1 MQITKEEM
9 RRPTLTTEQII
20 FWFERFRKLN
30 TNKLKHRRRLIDS
43 FINSVYLY
51 DDRMVITFNYKD
63 GSKTITL
70 EEIENSAL
78 GSDLTSLA
86 APIKRLCPHSEA
98 AVIVPAACILGEQ
111 IYESVS
117 LLLVAIRFVAKN

>member
-1 MQITKEEM
+1 M
-9 RRPTLTTEQII
+9 RRPTLTKEQII

-30 TNKLKHRRRLIDS
+30 TNKLEHRCRLIDS

-63 GSKTITL
+63 GAKTITL
-70 EEIENSAL
+70 EEIENSTL

-86 APIKRLCPHSEA
+86 APSKNNPNLLPVGDRFGF
-98 AVIVPAACILGEQ
+98 V
-111 IYESVS
+111 YFFT
-117 LLLVAIRFVAKN
+117 LLLKRYGFINCFRKNTLHIL